1 MKFSVITVCY
11 NSADHIERAIQ
22 SVLAQQ
28 GVEVEYI
35 VIDGGSSDGTLDIL
49 HRYADHIAFLSSEPD
64 KGLYDAMNKG
74 LAHATGDV
82 VNFLNSDDWFT
93 EGSLAAVQQAFAE
106 QNCDIVGGNAL
117 LMQDDMVIGVK
128 RGLPPQ
134 DDYYC
139 VMPFSHQAIFAR
151 LHLFHQYGG
160 FDLKYR
166 YCADYDW
173 VLRMYTQGISFY
185 YLNTPVVHFSYG
197 GLSASKECQQETTLL
212 GLHYLPSRLESIYRP
227 RILAIAKDNESLYE
241 YYDALYALQKD
252 PVRLEALR
260 SQLLSSGALATPCA
274 LFGGGVRAYR
284 CLELFRILH
293 IEVCCLYDNAPGKIG
308 KKTFGYP
315 VLSPATLDKDAPFI
329 VITTSIYYDEIAAQ
343 LRQSGAT
350 RFTTFAE
357 LRRLVLDFA
366 SGRV

>member
-93 EGSLAAVQQAFAE
+93 EGSLAAVQHAFAE

-117 LMQDDMVIGVK
+117 LMQDDMVIGVQ

-139 VMPFSHQAIFAR
+139 VMPFCHQAIFAR

-197 GLSASKECQQETTLL
+197 GLSASKECQRETTLL

-227 RILAIAKDNESLYE
+227 RILAIAKDNESLYD
-241 YYDALYALQKD
+241 YYDALDTLQKD
-252 PVRLEALR
+252 PARLEALR
-260 SQLLSSGALATPCA
+260 SHLLSSGALATPCA

-343 LRQSGAT
+343 LRQSGVT

-366 SGRV
+366 SGRA